1 MPIYGIREAARAIGV
16 SASTLR
22 WWVRGRDPFLPVIQ
36 LPNPSDSRLSFTNL
50 VEAHVLSALR
60 RQHQIRL
67 GKIREAVEYVE
78 RRLRIV
84 HPLASQK
91 FETDGVDLFVE
102 HFGQLLNVTR
112 GGQLTTRRLL
122 SESLKRVE
130 YNPSGRA
137 EILFPVTPFDSNRRP
152 VSISP
157 VVSFGRP
164 VLTGT
169 RIPTEILAERYD
181 AGESLESLAE
191 DYGQSKED
199 IEQAILFEQHAA

>member
-1 MPIYGIREAARAIGV
+1 MP
-16 SASTLR
+16 S
-22 WWVRGRDPFLPVIQ
+22 
-36 LPNPSDSRLSFTNL
+36 
-50 VEAHVLSALR
+50 VEILE
-60 RQHQIRL
+60 L
-67 GKIREAVEYVE
+67 G
-78 RRLRIV
+78 
-84 HPLASQK
+84 
-91 FETDGVDLFVE
+91 G
-102 HFGQLLNVTR
+102 
-112 GGQLTTRRLL
+112 
-122 SESLKRVE
+122 E

-164 VLTGT
+164 VLAGT

-191 DYGQSKED
+191 DYGQSKEN